1 MQKLV
6 KLWKGIFQ
14 NSPVDL
20 SLNPAAGAD
29 PLGRGSRHLLSDL
42 PKVEY
47 KKLLQKSLNEFLKG
61 RGSTGWTTLS
71 KILNWTLSF
80 QNICRSASDSLG

>member
-47 KKLLQKSLNEFLKG
+47 KKA
-61 RGSTGWTTLS
+61 
-71 KILNWTLSF
+71 I
-80 QNICRSASDSLG
+80 A